1 MKNETMKNGT
11 AIMGKDEWDQ
21 FDKTKV
27 TFSFK
32 TEIGIKSD
40 FQKKVPFEIQPKKQ
54 QLFNNNEFTLK
65 LDR

>member
-27 TFSFK
+27 TFSF
-32 TEIGIKSD
+32 IKLEYGSKQISKRK
-40 FQKKVPFEIQPKKQ
+40 FHLKFSPKSNKY
-54 QLFNNNEFTLK
+54 LIIMRSL
-65 LDR
+65 

>member
-27 TFSFK
+27 TFSLKNWNTDQNRF
-32 TEIGIKSD
+32 
-40 FQKKVPFEIQPKKQ
+40 PK
-54 QLFNNNEFTLK
+54 ESSI
-65 LDR
+65 